1 MPPTTT
7 RDERGPAAATKTR
20 IQSVARASQVLLWV
34 ADQPHGATA
43 KEIAASQGLALPT
56 TYHLLNTLVDEGLL
70 AKDVHRRYILGRSTA
85 ILAQAYLRGRAV
97 PDSLLGA
104 LRELARRTGETS
116 YLADWGEH
124 EIRVLASVEG
134 SRMLRVAE
142 VGSGVYDHGHARAN
156 GKVLLAYAR
165 PEVRDAYLRAHP
177 LVPLTEATICDR
189 QALETDLER
198 IRERGYAYDQEE
210 FAVGVA
216 CVAAPLLLNGQLIA
230 ALGLSVPVDRMEKDR
245 AELTKVLLDIAA
257 RATAE
262 SSSASDGRLT
272 NSQEVE

>member
-1 MPPTTT
+1 MTPTTT
-7 RDERGPAAATKTR
+7 RDEPEAGGTTKTR

-43 KEIAASQGLALPT
+43 KEIAAAQGLALPT

-97 PDSLLGA
+97 PDSLLA
-104 LRELARRTGETS
+104 SVREVARRTGETS

-142 VGSGVYDHGHARAN
+142 VGSGVYEHGHARAN
-156 GKVLLAYAR
+156 GKLLLAYAR
-165 PEVRDAYLRAHP
+165 PEVREAYLRSHP
-177 LVPLTEATICDR
+177 LVPLTDATICDR
-189 QALETDLER
+189 QALEAELAR
-198 IRERGYAYDQEE
+198 IRERGYAYDEQE
-210 FAVGVA
+210 FAAGVA
-216 CVAAPLLLNGQLIA
+216 CVAAPLLQNGQLIA
-230 ALGLSVPVDRMEKDR
+230 ALGLSVPADRMEKDR
-245 AELTKVLLDIAA
+245 AELTKVVLEVAA

-262 SSSASDGRLT
+262 TGGDGRLT
-272 NSQEVE
+272 TEPDVG